1 MEFVF
6 SPVRHFRRVNA
17 MRKHLRKISVTS
29 AKAVGFTLIVLQS
42 D

>member
-6 SPVRHFRRVNA
+6 SPVRHFQRVSALQRR
-17 MRKHLRKISVTS
+17 LRQIRATS
-29 AKAVGFTLIVLQS
+29 AKAVGFTLIVLTS